1 MPTEDVLVK
10 RVPPHST
17 EAEQSLVGA
26 MLYNP
31 EAIPDVIELVS
42 GEDFY
47 EHQYGVIYSTLCE
60 LYQAGKPADVIN
72 LQNALKTKE
81 VAPEIYSL
89 EFLRDLLNA
98 VFTSANL
105 TSYARIVRERR
116 CSGG

>member
-42 GEDFY
+42 GEDF
-47 EHQYGVIYSTLCE
+47 
-60 LYQAGKPADVIN
+60 
-72 LQNALKTKE
+72 
-81 VAPEIYSL
+81 
-89 EFLRDLLNA
+89 
-98 VFTSANL
+98 
-105 TSYARIVRERR
+105 
-116 CSGG
+116 